1 MCQAVGFSGGSVA
14 GQRRDCA
21 LSDEVGVPR
30 RRARNLDGIR
40 SILCLSS
47 SGALPGRDET
57 AWDLDQSVSLL
68 RELLG
73 QLRPRGILTP
83 WMAELERL
91 LSPALIGHGRG
102 RNKRGRD
109 QVSNYETVEAE

>member
-1 MCQAVGFSGGSVA
+1 M
-14 GQRRDCA
+14 
-21 LSDEVGVPR
+21 
-30 RRARNLDGIR
+30 
-40 SILCLSS
+40 
-47 SGALPGRDET
+47 
-57 AWDLDQSVSLL
+57 SLL

-91 LSPALIGHGRG
+91 LPPVLIEHGRG

-109 QVSNYETVEAE
+109 QVSKYETVEAE

>member
-1 MCQAVGFSGGSVA
+1 MRPLG
-14 GQRRDCA
+14 
-21 LSDEVGVPR
+21 
-30 RRARNLDGIR
+30 N
-40 SILCLSS
+40 
-47 SGALPGRDET
+47 
-57 AWDLDQSVSLL
+57 LDQSVPLL

-73 QLRPRGILTP
+73 QLRPRGILTA